1 MILYQLTAGLSL
13 MGHFFILCAIE
24 GGGIKLL
31 TAIILIVPMEMLLIW
46 SFNRAGFIDAEA
58 VNHDMNAI
66 KKTIKETIKKALSTL
81 TR

>member
-1 MILYQLTAGLSL
+1 MMLYKLTAGLSL
-13 MGHFFILCAIE
+13 MGNFFILCALE

-31 TAIILIVPMEMLLIW
+31 TAIMLIVPMEALLIW

-66 KKTIKETIKKALSTL
+66 KETIKKALSTL
-81 TR
+81 ARR